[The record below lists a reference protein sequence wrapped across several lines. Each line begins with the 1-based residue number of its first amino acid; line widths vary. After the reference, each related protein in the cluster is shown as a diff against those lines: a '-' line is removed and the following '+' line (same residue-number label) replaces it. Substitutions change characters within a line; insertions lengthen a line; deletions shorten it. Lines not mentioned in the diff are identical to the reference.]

1 MSEIEKNADRNS
13 NPAAESNKAT
23 VKSADGGA
31 ALDWFIR
38 LFKGMLVGIGAIL
51 PGLSGGV
58 LAVVFGIYEP
68 LVRFL
73 ANIRHKFMENVR
85 FFLPVA
91 VGGVLGVFAFS
102 AVVDYAFTH
111 FAAPFIWLFIG
122 FIAGT
127 FPSLYKTSGKEGREI
142 WHWALLAVI
151 SVGTFFLMRWMESIG
166 NVTINPNFWIWLAS
180 GALTGLGLVVP
191 GLSPSNFLIY
201 LGLYQPM
208 AAGIKDLN
216 FGVIIPIVLGLVVCI
231 LTLAKVFS
239 WLFKKYYAG
248 MYHFIIGIVIGSTAA
263 IIPGGVTGWT
273 VALCAALF
281 AGGAALSFALAKADE
296 AHPHESIFD

>member
-1 MSEIEKNADRNS
+1 MSEVEKNQGGTADS
-13 NPAAESNKAT
+13 AAETPANASKTAIT
-23 VKSADGGA
+23 SSVVA
-31 ALDWFIR
+31 WFIR
-38 LFKGMLVGIGAIL
+38 LFKGMLVGVGAIL

-73 ANIRHKFMENVR
+73 ANIRYKFMANLR
-85 FFLPVA
+85 FFLPVGI
-91 VGGVLGVFAFS
+91 GGLLGVFIFS

-111 FAAPFIWLFIG
+111 FAAQFIWLFIG
-122 FIAGT
+122 FITGT
-127 FPSLYKTSGKEGREI
+127 FPSLYKTSGKEGRNPG
-142 WHWALLAVI
+142 HWVLLIVI
-151 SVGTFFLMRWMESIG
+151 SVGTFFFMHWMETIN
-166 NVTINPNFWIWLAS
+166 NVTVQPNFWVWLAS

-201 LGLYQPM
+201 VGLYQPM

-216 FGVIIPIVLGLVVCI
+216 FGVIIPLVLGLAVCV
-231 LTLAKVFS
+231 LSLAKLFS

-263 IIPGGVTGWT
+263 IIPSGVTGWT
-273 VALCAALF
+273 IAVCAALF
-281 AGGAALSFALAKADE
+281 AVGAALSYALAKADE